1 VSSLTSL
8 TTLVSNSAV
17 KVDVLGSELVWEP
30 AEKADDISDDVR
42 ERVGALVADLEDNED
57 CLRVFTSID

>member
-8 TTLVSNSAV
+8 TTLVSNSTV

>member
-30 AEKADDISDDVR
+30 AEKADDISDDIR